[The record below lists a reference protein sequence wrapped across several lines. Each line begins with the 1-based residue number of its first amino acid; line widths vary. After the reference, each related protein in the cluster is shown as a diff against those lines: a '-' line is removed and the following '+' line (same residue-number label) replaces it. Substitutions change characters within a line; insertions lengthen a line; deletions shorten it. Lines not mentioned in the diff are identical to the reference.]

1 MKFSWKWA
9 AAITAAAALALPA
22 MAHERIYDV
31 VLNGPSEAP
40 SNASPGHGT
49 AVITFDLDLVTMRV
63 QATFADLV
71 GITTASHIHCCTTL
85 AGTGTAGVAT
95 QTPFFAGF
103 PIGVTS
109 GTYDHTFDLTVP
121 GSYNAAFITAKGGTV
136 SGALNALLAGI
147 DAGDAYLNIHTK
159 SFPGG
164 EIRGFL
170 VPVPEPESAALLALG
185 LGGVGL
191 VARRRKMLA

>member
-1 MKFSWKWA
+1 MIFSWKWA
-9 AAITAAAALALPA
+9 AAITAAVAFALPA
-22 MAHERIYDV
+22 MAHERIYNV
-31 VLNGPSEAP
+31 VLDGPSEAP
-40 SNASPGHGT
+40 SNTSTGHGT

-63 QATFADLV
+63 EMSFADLV
-71 GITTASHIHCCTTL
+71 GVTTASHIHCCTTL
-85 AGTGTAGVAT
+85 PGAGTAGVAT
-95 QTPFFAGF
+95 QTPFFVGL

-109 GTYDHTFDLTVP
+109 GIYDHTFDMTVP
-121 GSYNAAFITAKGGTV
+121 GSYNPSFITAKGGTV
-136 SGALNALLAGI
+136 SNALNALLAGI

-170 VPVPEPESAALLALG
+170 VPVPETESAALLAMG

-191 VARRRKMLA
+191 FVRRRKMMA

>member
-9 AAITAAAALALPA
+9 AAITAAAAFALPA

-40 SNASPGHGT
+40 GNTSPGHGT
-49 AVITFDLDLVTMRV
+49 AVVTFDLDLVTMRV
-63 QATFADLV
+63 QLSFADLV
-71 GITTASHIHCCTTL
+71 GVTTASHIHCCTTL
-85 AGTGTAGVAT
+85 AGTGTIGVAT
-95 QTPFFAGF
+95 QTPTFAGF
-103 PIGVTS
+103 PLGVTS

-121 GSYNAAFITAKGGTV
+121 GSYNASFITAKGGTV
-136 SGALNALLAGI
+136 SNALNALLTGI
-147 DAGDAYLNIHTK
+147 DTGHAYLNIHTN
-159 SFPGG
+159 SFLAG

-170 VPVPEPESAALLALG
+170 VPVPETESAALLALG

-191 VARRRKMLA
+191 IARRRKTA